1 MLLSCKETT
10 RLLSQGEDRKLAFGE
25 RVALRVHL
33 AICNGCRNVNAQF
46 NGSRKKSECS
56 ETPAPI
62 AGWRSCRIPIGPPIN
77 PMRLSPAHRHS
88 NESGPSCAGSV
99 IDTNFS

>member
-1 MLLSCKETT
+1 MMLLSCKETT

-46 NGSRKKSECS
+46 KFLRSAVKSLSRDGDEEK
-56 ETPAPI
+56 PA
-62 AGWRSCRIPIGPPIN
+62 
-77 PMRLSPAHRHS
+77 
-88 NESGPSCAGSV
+88 
-99 IDTNFS
+99 

>member
-33 AICNGCRNVNAQF
+33 VICNGCRNVGMQF
-46 NGSRKKSECS
+46 
-56 ETPAPI
+56 TFL
-62 AGWRSCRIPIGPPIN
+62 RSAVR
-77 PMRLSPAHRHS
+77 RLADD
-88 NESGPSCAGSV
+88 ESAVGK
-99 IDTNFS
+99 